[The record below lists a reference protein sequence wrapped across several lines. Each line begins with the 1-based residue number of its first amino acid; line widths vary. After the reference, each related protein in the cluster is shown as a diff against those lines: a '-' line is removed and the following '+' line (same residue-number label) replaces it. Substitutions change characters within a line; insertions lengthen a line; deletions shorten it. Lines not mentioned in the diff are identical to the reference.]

1 MDRLLRE
8 TEPLSG
14 YSQIPVPQY
23 WNSNQQQFEKVT
35 GRNGGN
41 FIVSKTGEIED
52 LQTLLTEFQN
62 EDFQSETTLNL
73 VNDSINALQTQ
84 IINNIQTEST
94 LSQLNTKV
102 QTENTLTSVLNKL
115 SSDPQTETTLSSI
128 SSKLTDVQKNTT
140 LTDVSTK
147 LDSIQ
152 TEDSIRELITKLYDG
167 NFQVQVTGESQI
179 QSDQTLQTFSDK
191 FDSDQIDKQYVTVNN
206 QFQTEQTQLTISS
219 KLSDVQSESTLS
231 SVLTKLSSDPQTETT
246 LQELRDLFQNGTQ
259 SIDVQSTNDLQSET
273 TLQEVSTKI
282 DSVQNQSYQSQILS
296 KIPSDTQTETTLN
309 SLRNIFLSTSGDMQ
323 NVSLRDGNLYQKDQ
337 TLQSI
342 LTDVQKD
349 QTLENTNTILTNNN
363 IKVVSSQETELQLE
377 STQSSLLSSSESI
390 DTKMDT
396 LNTLQTE
403 STVSQIDSK
412 LTDGS
417 QKQNV
422 VVNELPSDTTNYTI
436 TSQPQSQTQTVD
448 NTTPLLLEIQTPGQD
463 NRRVLIVTNNSIQSY
478 MRIGGSDIQPN
489 KGIIIPPKDSIQL
502 SFDKT
507 NYVQIYQIQDSSD
520 VSISYTEIY

>member
-1 MDRLLRE
+1 MPVYKNTSNGMLNVYFKNTQGLQENLKLKPNQEVLLKFFLQDKYIPDGLE
-8 TEPLSG
+8 MV
-14 YSQIPVPQY
+14 SQYPFNNI
-23 WNSNQQQFEKVT
+23 
-35 GRNGGN
+35 
-41 FIVSKTGEIED
+41 
-52 LQTLLTEFQN
+52 LLTENQN
-62 EDFQSETTLNL
+62 SYNFTMNQNTYYYRIEPYGGQVSMYYETYY
-73 VNDSINALQTQ
+73 
-84 IINNIQTEST
+84 E
-94 LSQLNTKV
+94 
-102 QTENTLTSVLNKL
+102 
-115 SSDPQTETTLSSI
+115 
-128 SSKLTDVQKNTT
+128 
-140 LTDVSTK
+140 
-147 LDSIQ
+147 
-152 TEDSIRELITKLYDG
+152 EL
-167 NFQVQVTGESQI
+167 
-179 QSDQTLQTFSDK
+179 
-191 FDSDQIDKQYVTVNN
+191 
-206 QFQTEQTQLTISS
+206 
-219 KLSDVQSESTLS
+219 VQSESDYTYI
-231 SVLTKLSSDPQTETT
+231 
-246 LQELRDLFQNGTQ
+246 NGMF
-259 SIDVQSTNDLQSET
+259 IPIEGDVDNPLYDG
-273 TLQEVSTKI
+273 
-282 DSVQNQSYQSQILS
+282 DSPY
-296 KIPSDTQTETTLN
+296 E
-309 SLRNIFLSTSGDMQ
+309 
-323 NVSLRDGNLYQKDQ
+323 
-337 TLQSI
+337 
-342 LTDVQKD
+342 
-349 QTLENTNTILTNNN
+349 
-363 IKVVSSQETELQLE
+363 ELQLE